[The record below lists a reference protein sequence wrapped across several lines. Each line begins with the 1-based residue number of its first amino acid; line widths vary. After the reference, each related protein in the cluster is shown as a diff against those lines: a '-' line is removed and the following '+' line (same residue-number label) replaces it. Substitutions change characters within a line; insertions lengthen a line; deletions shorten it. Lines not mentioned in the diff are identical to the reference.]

1 MHRDDEHQFELSSIA
16 CLGGSSF
23 MFARALPS
31 FFTVGNLFLG
41 IMSII
46 LAFQQQWKY
55 AAIMVIIGMLLDG
68 LDGRVA
74 RMLNTQSEF
83 GKELDSLSD
92 VISFGVAP
100 AIIMYASVFKNA
112 GPEGWFLT
120 AIFPIC
126 GALRL
131 ARFNVRSGEPGYF
144 IGLPITA
151 AGGILATMALYNEYV
166 ENQYVLML
174 AMLFLSYLMISQIKY
189 PAFKKM
195 KFPKVAFVVVPL
207 FIIAMAIAAIFYPQ
221 EVPKILFVPLVL
233 YALYGVKNA
242 IVRRRGLENEEETV
256 EEAVE
261 ELK

>member
-1 MHRDDEHQFELSSIA
+1 
-16 CLGGSSF
+16 

-31 FFTVGNLFLG
+31 CLTVGNLFLG

-46 LAFQQQWKY
+46 LAFQQHWQY

-92 VISFGVAP
+92 IITFGVAP
-100 AIIMYASVFKNA
+100 AFIMYVSVLKNT

-131 ARFNVRSGEPGYF
+131 ARFNVHPGEPGYF

-151 AGGILATMALYNEYV
+151 AGGILATMALYNEYIAQ
-166 ENQYVLML
+166 QYILML
-174 AMLFLSYLMISQIKY
+174 AMLFLSYLMVSQIKY

-195 KFPKVAFVVVPL
+195 KIPKVAFVVIPL
-207 FIIAMAIAAIFYPQ
+207 FIIVMAVAAIFYPQ
-221 EVPKILFVPLVL
+221 EVPKVLFIPLVL
-233 YALYGVKNA
+233 YALYGVK
-242 IVRRRGLENEEETV
+242 ISIDRRRNVDSED
-256 EEAVE
+256 EAVE